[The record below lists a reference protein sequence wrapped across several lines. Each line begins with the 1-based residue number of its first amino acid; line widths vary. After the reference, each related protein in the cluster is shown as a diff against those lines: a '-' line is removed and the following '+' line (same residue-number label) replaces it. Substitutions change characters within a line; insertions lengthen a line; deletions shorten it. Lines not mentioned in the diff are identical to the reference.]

1 VRGRSGGISLKLDRS
16 NIIIFGIILGLNLAL
31 PNTPTFAQANQET
44 LTYTVKPGDY
54 LVLIA
59 INFGSPNFWEPI
71 FKANKDKIST
81 PDIIYPGQ
89 KLVIPLRVIQSDKF
103 ADQQAVQK
111 VTKPT
116 ELSSNEKEQLEAFR
130 EAFNKLAKPNSI
142 QNESKKEKIRANY
155 NGLEFGG
162 LVINETR
169 SKMGSD
175 FFNVFYKYWDAPQGT
190 GNFILKISE
199 QPIPSMGTLVS
210 VKIDD
215 YPVFKSRLQPRYE
228 IIENLAKQAVMVSY
242 QRLQQQINNTNEL
255 TTY

>member
-1 VRGRSGGISLKLDRS
+1 LKLSRS
-16 NIIIFGIILGLNLAL
+16 NIIIFGIILGLNLAF
-31 PNTPTFAQANQET
+31 PNPQSFAQDSQEP
-44 LTYTVKPGDY
+44 LTYTVRPGDY
-54 LVLIA
+54 LVRIA
-59 INFGSPNFWEPI
+59 IDFGSPNFWEPI
-71 FKANKDKIST
+71 FKANKDKISS

-89 KLVIPLRVIQSDKF
+89 KLIIPSSVIQSPKFTDKKI
-103 ADQQAVQK
+103 AKKA
-111 VTKPT
+111 TKPN
-116 ELSSNEKEQLEAFR
+116 ELSTHQKEQLKAFR
-130 EAFNKLAKPNSI
+130 KAFNNLVNPNS
-142 QNESKKEKIRANY
+142 SKNHPKDEELQRNY

-175 FFNVFYKYWDAPQGT
+175 FFNVFYKYWEAPQGT

-242 QRLQQQINNTNEL
+242 QRLQQKLNTSNEL
-255 TTY
+255 MTY